1 MLKTLFIIC
10 WVISFIFWC
19 FGIIGAYKPITEK
32 QKRATA
38 AERLLAMYIPLSF
51 ILFFCILIQMC

>member
-10 WVISFIFWC
+10 WIISAVFWC
-19 FGIIGAYKPITEK
+19 FGAIGAYKPITEK

-38 AERLLAMYIPLSF
+38 AERLLVMYAPLSF
-51 ILFFCILIQMC
+51 VLFFIY